1 MKVGWCA
8 SGDACG
14 DASPLAAAL
23 LLLAI
28 VDPEPA
34 LAHTPIP
41 GLGGFTGGL
50 LHPALVPA
58 HGLGLFGLGLLVGR
72 EGDRLVLLTVFAVG
86 LVATVGAIVAAF
98 AFEDAATVI
107 LAGAGVAGILV
118 AAAWPVPR
126 LVSAGLAVLMAA
138 ALMLDSVPD
147 TISKRDS
154 LVELAGTVLG
164 AFLILTMISGV
175 AAVARR
181 PWQRIGVRIL
191 GSWTAATAI
200 FVLALQ
206 LARM

>member
-1 MKVGWCA
+1 MRVPWR
-8 SGDACG
+8 
-14 DASPLAAAL
+14 AAL

-41 GLGGFTGGL
+41 DLGGFTGGL

-58 HGLGLFGLGLLVGR
+58 HGLGLFGLGLLAGQQDAR
-72 EGDRLVLLTVFAVG
+72 DRLVLLTVFAVG
-86 LVATVGAIVAAF
+86 LVAAGGAIVAAF
-98 AFEDAATVI
+98 AFEDAAAVI

-118 AAAWPVPR
+118 AVAWPVPR
-126 LVSAGLAVLMAA
+126 LVGAALALLMAA

-191 GSWTAATAI
+191 GSWTAAAAI
-200 FVLALQ
+200 FVPALQ